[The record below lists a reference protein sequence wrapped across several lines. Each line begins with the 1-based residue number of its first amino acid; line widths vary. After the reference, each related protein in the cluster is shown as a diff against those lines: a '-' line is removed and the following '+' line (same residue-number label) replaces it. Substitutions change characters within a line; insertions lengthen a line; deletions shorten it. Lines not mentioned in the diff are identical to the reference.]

1 MMTKVFDFFKSILW
15 YIVHFIYDLIDNLL
29 MIIKKL
35 NSIDII
41 DSLSNNQVFKNLYTG
56 VIAIAI
62 TLFALFIIWKFV
74 MKILDP
80 DDEITI
86 KMIVMDSVKCG
97 LLILLSTFLF
107 VQVSSFSIK
116 LANYTGNLFETSTN
130 VTMADNMLTM
140 FIDYNPDYESSDKFE
155 ESKTISELV
164 SSGSFNSDEKYL
176 DKYVTKNKIIF
187 SDDKDYKY
195 EINWIMAILIGGFF
209 LYALFFAG
217 IMLGRRQIEFLFL
230 FAIAPVVFAT
240 SVCNKQRRG
249 AVIEQLVSLALQSAV
264 IMLIVNL
271 TAMVMQEINAT
282 TFFTNDFHDI
292 IMKALL
298 YLGCATFIL
307 TGSQVVN
314 RFIGSNVSANSGRE
328 HLMAL
333 SGYGRLARTGAIVG
347 GAAALGGGLLAG
359 GLGMKGVNFA
369 KNTALTQGGL
379 AIGSMGAVDSSSGA
393 TQSRMQKMASAL
405 GTKMYVAGQ
414 QGFNNS
420 KSRSKGFSAS
430 DMMMNMGSSTI
441 SNAVRTVAPRASYNA
456 SYYRRRNNIM

>member
-15 YIVHFIYDLIDNLL
+15 YIVNFIYDLIDNLL

-359 GLGMKGVNFA
+359 GLGMKGANFA

>member
-1 MMTKVFDFFKSILW
+1 MTKVFDFFKSILW

-74 MKILDP
+74 MKILDL

-116 LANYTGNLFETSTN
+116 LANYTGNLFESSTN
-130 VTMADNMLTM
+130 ISMADNMLTM

-155 ESKTISELV
+155 ETKTISELV

-347 GAAALGGGLLAG
+347 GAATLGGGLLATG
-359 GLGMKGVNFA
+359 AGIKGANFA

-393 TQSRMQKMASAL
+393 TQTRMQKMASAL

-414 QGFNNS
+414 QGFNKS
-420 KSRSKGFSAS
+420 KSHSGGFSAS

>member
-347 GAAALGGGLLAG
+347 GAATLGGGLLAG
-359 GLGMKGVNFA
+359 GLGMKGANFA

>member
-359 GLGMKGVNFA
+359 GLGMKGANFA

>member
-1 MMTKVFDFFKSILW
+1 
-15 YIVHFIYDLIDNLL
+15 
-29 MIIKKL
+29 
-35 NSIDII
+35 
-41 DSLSNNQVFKNLYTG
+41 
-56 VIAIAI
+56 
-62 TLFALFIIWKFV
+62 
-74 MKILDP
+74 
-80 DDEITI
+80 
-86 KMIVMDSVKCG
+86 
-97 LLILLSTFLF
+97 
-107 VQVSSFSIK
+107 
-116 LANYTGNLFETSTN
+116 
-130 VTMADNMLTM
+130 
-140 FIDYNPDYESSDKFE
+140 
-155 ESKTISELV
+155 
-164 SSGSFNSDEKYL
+164 
-176 DKYVTKNKIIF
+176 
-187 SDDKDYKY
+187 
-195 EINWIMAILIGGFF
+195 
-209 LYALFFAG
+209 
-217 IMLGRRQIEFLFL
+217 
-230 FAIAPVVFAT
+230 
-240 SVCNKQRRG
+240 
-249 AVIEQLVSLALQSAV
+249 
-264 IMLIVNL
+264 MLIVNL

-359 GLGMKGVNFA
+359 GLGMKGANFA